1 MSRMRTVL
9 FAVLWFMAVPGLG
22 GEKPVRVGGGNSFA
36 VAHGLDVRLDPA
48 SHRILVS
55 DRIELATGHDG
66 DGDVYFV
73 LHEGLQPRVN
83 SHGWRLEKGDSMAT
97 KDATGID
104 PSAKRHGRVP
114 IEGWRLIPLG
124 RRVPNVV
131 ELEYGGAIQ
140 HSVGSGHDSDFS
152 GTAMIGSDSVFL
164 RRSLVLGAD
173 LRR

>member
-73 LHEGLQPRVN
+73 LHEWLQPRVN
-83 SHGWRLEKGDSMAT
+83 SHGWRLEKGDPMAT
-97 KDATGID
+97 KDATGI
-104 PSAKRHGRVP
+104 G
-114 IEGWRLIPLG
+114 
-124 RRVPNVV
+124 
-131 ELEYGGAIQ
+131 
-140 HSVGSGHDSDFS
+140 SVGETPWPCAYRGMAVDP
-152 GTAMIGSDSVFL
+152 V
-164 RRSLVLGAD
+164 GAACS
-173 LRR
+173 